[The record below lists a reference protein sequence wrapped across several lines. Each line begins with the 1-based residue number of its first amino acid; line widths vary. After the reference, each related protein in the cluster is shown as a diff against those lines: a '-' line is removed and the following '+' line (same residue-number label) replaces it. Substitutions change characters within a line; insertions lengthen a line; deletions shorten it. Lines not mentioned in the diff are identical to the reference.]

1 MGIDWPC
8 GIARVSAIF
17 YRLLLRSGK
26 NVMCGWDG
34 LIERSK
40 DGTARAQCKV
50 DILNEVLL

>member
-8 GIARVSAIF
+8 GIVRVSAII

-26 NVMCGWDG
+26 NMTSGWDD
-34 LIERSK
+34 LIERSE
-40 DGTARAQCKV
+40 DGTGAQCKV